1 MCGAHIP
8 VVQTLCPGGYDGGG
22 YTWRPWRRGSGRLL
36 CTRVRTSLSRESWD
50 PEGQDPWDNDSSD
63 EENVITEGGK
73 DSGTP
78 LDEN

>member
-1 MCGAHIP
+1 M
-8 VVQTLCPGGYDGGG
+8 
-22 YTWRPWRRGSGRLL
+22 
-36 CTRVRTSLSRESWD
+36 RTSLSRESWD

-78 LDEN
+78 FDEN